1 MESPLFTSLV
11 WAAFALLVLV
21 TGGVVYLTLV
31 DWNDRRKRQKEERE
45 NRS

>member
-1 MESPLFTSLV
+1 MESPLFASLV

-31 DWNDRRKRQKEERE
+31 DWNDRRKRQNEERE
-45 NRS
+45 KRS